1 VKKKESKAANM
12 PVGLMVSLTKH
23 QNAMKNFSL
32 LDDEKQKSVIRYV
45 KESSSSEEAKHR
57 IQSAVKNL
65 EQGNI
70 EFIG

>member
-1 VKKKESKAANM
+1 MKKKESKAANM

-23 QNAMKNFSL
+23 QEAMKNFSM

-45 KESSSSEEAKHR
+45 RDSATGEEARRR

-70 EFIG
+70 SFIG